1 MPVWAARLPLR
12 KRLLPDGNLRGGV
25 TAATCGA
32 LCAMSALK
40 LFRFRSSGCSWPLAA
55 IVIAGSL
62 TQPAIAWDGF
72 GHMVVASVAYRK
84 LDSKTRARVDALL
97 ALNPYFSRATEWPAQ
112 LPSTV
117 TAATRSRYIFMLAA
131 TWPDQIK
138 SDGAYHNDG
147 SRNGDVP
154 DGPAAAQNTG
164 YDDFNRHKYWH
175 FVDTPFSQ
183 DGTDVSSF
191 VIPSPDAKT
200 QIDAFRMVLKS
211 DSADPLKSY
220 DLVWLLHLVGDV
232 HQPLHASTRVSA
244 ALPKGDAGGNSVP
257 FCTATSTKCESELH
271 AFWDNI
277 LGTGK
282 IDSADKFA
290 ATVKPPKV
298 TKKDIAD
305 TQKWVDKSF
314 QLARTAVYVN
324 PPLDAGDPPFR
335 ATTEY
340 AAASKALA
348 TKQVG
353 LAGARLAMIIKDELK

>member
-1 MPVWAARLPLR
+1 VSTL
-12 KRLLPDGNLRGGV
+12 KRFL
-25 TAATCGA
+25 
-32 LCAMSALK
+32 
-40 LFRFRSSGCSWPLAA
+40 FRSSGCTCFVAA
-55 IVIAGSL
+55 IVIAVSL
-62 TQPAIAWDGF
+62 APPAAAWDSF

-97 ALNPYFSRATEWPAQ
+97 ALNPYFSNAMEWPAQ
-112 LPSTV
+112 IPSTV
-117 TAATRSRYIFMLAA
+117 PAASRSRYIFMLAA

-147 SRNGDVP
+147 SGNGDVP
-154 DGPAAAQNTG
+154 DGPAAGQNTG

-183 DGTDVSSF
+183 DGTDVSF
-191 VIPSPDAKT
+191 LTIPVPDAKT
-200 QIDAFRMVLKS
+200 QIDTFRAVLNS

-232 HQPLHASTRVSA
+232 HQPLHASTRVSMA
-244 ALPKGDAGGNSVP
+244 FPKGDLGGNEVT

-290 ATVKPPKV
+290 ATIKPPRV

-305 TQKWVDKSF
+305 TQAWVDKSF

-324 PPLDAGDPPFR
+324 PPLDTGSPPFR
-335 ATTEY
+335 ATTDY
-340 AAASKALA
+340 TAASKALA

-353 LAGARLAMIIKDELK
+353 LAGARLALIIKDELK